1 LNSVFAGKNDRG
13 ILLMAQAR
21 DYSAFFTSLIVHAV
35 ILMSMGMIHHHLT
48 DNQPEVAIETIFDDE
63 RDQAEFEQVL
73 ETNLSVSET
82 LSVTSGGMVSTN
94 VGASAASAISSQ
106 KIETSESLKEPEI
119 KINAGE
125 ITAPGD
131 DILGADLG
139 VGEVTG
145 EVGAVVDGYGTAMS
159 RISKELIR
167 IMREEKIMVVWL
179 FDESGSMKD
188 DQKEIRDNFNKIYS
202 ELGIAAKEESKTRA
216 RDQTLLTS
224 ILSYGAA
231 VHVLTDKPTTDLK
244 EVQEAITKIPTDE
257 SGLENMCQ
265 TVSAT
270 IDKYAL
276 MARKA
281 DRRLCLVLVTD
292 ESGDDGAAVEEVI
305 TRAKRA
311 KTPIYILGRES
322 VFGYPYARQIWKDPQ
337 YDLPFW
343 IQINRG
349 PETAFP
355 EALQYDGLHGRW
367 DAFSAGFGPYEQVRI
382 ARETGGIFFV
392 LPGKEGDLAG
402 AGSKADRQFRFQDM
416 KEYQPL
422 LMSRRDY
429 DATRSASKF
438 RTAIWKVIVT
448 LNPHLDPQL
457 NVRELYYP
465 ITQKEFYAMG
475 SKEVPKAI
483 RAMGL
488 LQKSVEI
495 LESIEPLRAQEKSP
509 RWRAAYDLALA
520 QCLAYRV
527 RLFQFCLAM
536 DQHAKKMPALSKKD
550 SNVWNVH
557 RDKKM
562 LPPDPEQ
569 VKLTKVSVEELDK
582 QLKKAEAQY
591 KFVMKEHP
599 GTPWAQ
605 RAGFEMGQGFGM
617 TFVEDFRS
625 PLYDQKR
632 KEIKVPKF

>member
-1 LNSVFAGKNDRG
+1 
-13 ILLMAQAR
+13 MAQAR

-35 ILMSMGMIHHHLT
+35 ILMAMGMIHHHLT
-48 DNQPEVAIETIFDDE
+48 DAQPEVAIETIFDDE

-73 ETNLSVSET
+73 ETNMEVSET
-82 LSVTSGGMVSTN
+82 LSVSPGGMVSTN
-94 VGASAASAISSQ
+94 VGASTAPAISSQ

-119 KINAGE
+119 KISAGE
-125 ITAPGD
+125 ITAPGE
-131 DILGADLG
+131 DILGEDLG
-139 VGEVTG
+139 AGEVTG

-188 DQKEIRDNFNKIYS
+188 DQKEIRNNFNKIYG
-202 ELGIAAKEESKTRA
+202 ELGLAAKQESKTRA
-216 RDQTLLTS
+216 RDQTLLTN
-224 ILSYGAA
+224 ILSYGAT
-231 VHVLTDKPTTDLK
+231 VHVHTPKPTTDLK
-244 EVQEAITKIPTDE
+244 EVQDAITKIPQDE

-265 TVSAT
+265 TVTAT
-270 IDKYAL
+270 IDKYAV
-276 MARKA
+276 MARKS
-281 DRRLCLVLVTD
+281 DRKLCIVLVTD
-292 ESGDDGAAVEEVI
+292 ESGDDGAGVEEVI

-311 KTPIYILGRES
+311 KAPIYILGRES
-322 VFGYPYARQIWKDPQ
+322 VFGYPYARQIW
-337 YDLPFW
+337 YDEKYKLPFW

-367 DAFSAGFGPYEQVRI
+367 DTFSAGFGPYEQVRI

-392 LPGKEGDLAG
+392 LPGKEDKLAG
-402 AGSKADRQFRFQDM
+402 PGKDDARQFRFQDM

-422 LMSRRDY
+422 LLSRREY
-429 DATRSASKF
+429 DASRSASKF

-448 LNPHLDPQL
+448 LNPHLDKQL
-457 NVRELYYP
+457 NVKEQYYP
-465 ITQKEFYAMG
+465 FKKKEFYETG

-488 LQKSVEI
+488 LQKAVDI
-495 LESIEPLRAQEKSP
+495 LESIKPLRAQEKSS

-527 RLFQFCLAM
+527 RLFQYCLAM
-536 DQHAKKMPALSKKD
+536 DQHVKNMPAAKKKD
-550 SNVWNVH
+550 SNVWNV
-557 RDKKM
+557 RRGKKM

-569 VKLTKVSVEELDK
+569 VKLTKVSVEQLDQ
-582 QLKKAEAQY
+582 QLKKAEVQY

-605 RAGFEMGQGFGM
+605 RAGFELNQGFGM
-617 TFVEDFRS
+617 SFVEGFRS
-625 PLYDQKR
+625 PLYDSKR

>member
-1 LNSVFAGKNDRG
+1 
-13 ILLMAQAR
+13 MAQTR

-35 ILMSMGMIHHHLT
+35 ILSAMAMFHHHLT
-48 DNQPEVAIETIFDDE
+48 DSQPEVAIETIFDDE

-73 ETNLSVSET
+73 ETNLEVSET

-94 VGASAASAISSQ
+94 VGASTAPAISSQ

-125 ITAPGD
+125 ITAPGE
-131 DILGADLG
+131 DILGKDLG

-167 IMREEKIMVVWL
+167 IMREEKILVVWL

-188 DQKEIRDNFNKIYS
+188 DQKEIRNNFNKIYG
-202 ELGIAAKEESKTRA
+202 ELGIAAKQETKTRS
-216 RDQTLLTS
+216 RDQTLLTT
-224 ILSYGAA
+224 ILSYGAT
-231 VHVLTDKPTTDLK
+231 VHLHTPKPTTDLK
-244 EVQEAITKIPTDE
+244 VVQEAIAKIPEDE

-265 TVSAT
+265 TISAT
-270 IDKYAL
+270 IDKYAI
-276 MARKA
+276 MARKL
-281 DRRLCLVLVTD
+281 DRRLCIVVVTD

-305 TRAKRA
+305 TRSKRA

-322 VFGYPYARQIWKDPQ
+322 VFGYPYARQRWTDEK
-337 YDLPFW
+337 YKLSFW
-343 IQINRG
+343 IRINRG

-355 EALQYDGLHGRW
+355 ESLQYDGLHGRW

-392 LPGKEGDLAG
+392 LPGKEGTLAG
-402 AGSKADRQFRFQDM
+402 AGSSEKRQFRFQDM

-422 LMSRRDY
+422 LLSRRDY
-429 DATRSASKF
+429 DASRSASKF

-448 LNPHLDPQL
+448 MNPHLDKQL

-465 ITQKEFYAMG
+465 IKKKEFFAIG

-488 LQKSVEI
+488 LQKSVDI
-495 LESIEPLRAQEKSP
+495 LESIKPLRAQEKSP
-509 RWRAAYDLALA
+509 RWRAAYDLTLA

-536 DQHAKKMPALSKKD
+536 DSHAKKMPPLSKKTN
-550 SNVWNVH
+550 NVWNV
-557 RDKKM
+557 RRVKKM
-562 LPPDPEQ
+562 LPPDEQQ
-569 VKLTKVSVEELDK
+569 VKLTKVNLTKLDA
-582 QLKKAEAQY
+582 QLKKAETQY

-605 RAGFEMGQGFGM
+605 RAGYEMRQGFGM
-617 TFVEDFRS
+617 AFVDGYRS

>member
-1 LNSVFAGKNDRG
+1 MVRG
-13 ILLMAQAR
+13 ILLMARAR
-21 DYSAFFTSLIVHAV
+21 DYSAFLTSLIVHAV
-35 ILMSMGMIHHHLT
+35 ILFAMGMIHHHLT
-48 DNQPEVAIETIFDDE
+48 ENQPEVAIETIFDDV

-73 ETNLSVSET
+73 ETDLSVSEN
-82 LSVTSGGMVSTN
+82 LSVTSGGTVSTN
-94 VGASAASAISSQ
+94 VGATSAPAISSQ

-119 KINAGE
+119 KITAGE

-131 DILGADLG
+131 DILGEDLG

-145 EVGAVVDGYGTAMS
+145 EVGAVVEGYGTAMS

-167 IMREEKIMVVWL
+167 IMREEKILVVWL

-188 DQKEIRDNFNKIYS
+188 DQKEIRDNFNKIYG
-202 ELGIAAKEESKTRA
+202 ELGIAAKQEAKTRA
-216 RDQTLLTS
+216 RDQTLQTA
-224 ILSYGAA
+224 ILSYGAG
-231 VHVLTDKPTTDLK
+231 VHVHTAKPTTDLK
-244 EVQEAITKIPTDE
+244 EVQDAITKIPIDE

-270 IDKYAL
+270 IDKYTV
-276 MARKA
+276 MARRT
-281 DRRLCLVLVTD
+281 DRRLCIVLVTD

-305 TRAKRA
+305 TRAKRL

-322 VFGYPYARQIWKDPQ
+322 VFGYPYARQRWTDPK
-337 YDLPFW
+337 YNLPFW

-392 LPGKEGDLAG
+392 LPGKEQRLAG
-402 AGSKADRQFRFQDM
+402 AGSDQQRQYRFQDM

-422 LMSRRDY
+422 LLSRRDY
-429 DATRSASKF
+429 DASRSASKF

-448 LNPHLDPQL
+448 MNPHLDKQL

-465 ITQKEFYAMG
+465 IKKKDFYAMG

-488 LQKSVEI
+488 LQKSVDI
-495 LESIEPLRAQEKSP
+495 LESIKPLRAQEKSS

-536 DQHAKKMPALSKKD
+536 DQHAKNMPAPKEKK
-550 SNVWNVH
+550 SNVWNV
-557 RDKKM
+557 RRGKKM

-569 VKLTKVSVEELDK
+569 VKLTKVSVEKLDE

-591 KFVMKEHP
+591 KFVMKEHA

-605 RAGFEMGQGFGM
+605 RARFELGQGFGM
-617 TFVEDFRS
+617 YFAEGFRS

-632 KEIKVPKF
+632 KEIKVPKL

>member
-1 LNSVFAGKNDRG
+1 
-13 ILLMAQAR
+13 MAQAR

-35 ILMSMGMIHHHLT
+35 ILFAMGMIHHHLT
-48 DNQPEVAIETIFDDE
+48 DEQPEVAIETIFDDE
-63 RDQAEFEQVL
+63 RDQAEIEQVL
-73 ETNLSVSET
+73 ETNLTVSEN
-82 LSVTSGGMVSTN
+82 LSVTSGGTVSTN
-94 VGASAASAISSQ
+94 VGASTAPAISSQ

-119 KINAGE
+119 KISAGE

-131 DILGADLG
+131 DILGEDLG

-167 IMREEKIMVVWL
+167 IMREEKILVVWL

-188 DQKEIRDNFNKIYS
+188 DQKEIGDNFNKIYG
-202 ELGIAAKEESKTRA
+202 ELGIAVKQDAKIRA
-216 RDQTLLTS
+216 RDQTLQTA
-224 ILSYGAA
+224 ILSYGAG
-231 VHVLTDKPTTDLK
+231 VHMHTPKPTTDLK
-244 EVQEAITKIPTDE
+244 EVQAAITKIPIDE

-265 TVSAT
+265 TVAAT
-270 IDKYAL
+270 IDKYAI
-276 MARKA
+276 MARKS
-281 DRRLCLVLVTD
+281 DRRLCIVLVSD

-305 TRAKRA
+305 ARAKRS

-322 VFGYPYARQIWKDPQ
+322 VFGYPYARQRWVDPK
-337 YDLPFW
+337 YNLPFW

-355 EALQYDGLHGRW
+355 ESLQYDGLHGRW

-392 LPGKEGDLAG
+392 LPGKEKRLAG
-402 AGSKADRQFRFQDM
+402 AGSDQARQFRFQDM

-422 LMSRRDY
+422 LLSRRDY
-429 DATRSASKF
+429 DATRSTSKF

-448 LNPHLDPQL
+448 MNPHLDKQL
-457 NVRELYYP
+457 NIREHHYP
-465 ITQKEFYAMG
+465 LKKADFYATG

-488 LQKSVEI
+488 LQKSVDI
-495 LESIEPLRAQEKSP
+495 LESIKPLRAQEKSS
-509 RWRAAYDLALA
+509 RWRAAYDLTLA

-527 RLFQFCLAM
+527 RLFQYCLAM
-536 DQHAKKMPALSKKD
+536 DQHAKNMPPLKDKK
-550 SNVWNVH
+550 NNEWNVI
-557 RDKKM
+557 RGKKM

-569 VKLTKVSVEELDK
+569 VKLTKVNVEKLDE

-591 KFVMKEHP
+591 KFVIKEHP

-605 RAGFEMGQGFGM
+605 RAQYELNQGFGM
-617 TFVEDFRS
+617 YFAEGFRS

-632 KEIKVPKF
+632 KEIKVPKL

>member
-1 LNSVFAGKNDRG
+1 
-13 ILLMAQAR
+13 MAQAR

-35 ILMSMGMIHHHLT
+35 ILTAMAMVHHQLT
-48 DNQPEVAIETIFDDE
+48 DSQPEVAIETIFDDE

-73 ETNLSVSET
+73 ETNLSVSEN

-94 VGASAASAISSQ
+94 VGASTAPAISSQ

-125 ITAPGD
+125 ITAPGE
-131 DILGADLG
+131 DILGKDLG

-188 DQKEIRDNFNKIYS
+188 DQKEIRDNFNKIYG
-202 ELGIAAKEESKTRA
+202 ELGIAAKQEAKTRS
-216 RDQTLLTS
+216 RDQTLLTT
-224 ILSYGAA
+224 ILSYGAT
-231 VHVLTDKPTTDLK
+231 VHVHTPKPTTDLK
-244 EVQEAITKIPTDE
+244 EVQAAITKIPEDK

-265 TVSAT
+265 TISAT
-270 IDKYAL
+270 IDKYAI
-276 MARKA
+276 MARKQ
-281 DRRLCLVLVTD
+281 DRKLCIVVVSD
-292 ESGDDGAAVEEVI
+292 ESGDDGNAVEEVI
-305 TRAKRA
+305 TRAKRV

-322 VFGYPYARQIWKDPQ
+322 VFGYPYTRQRWVDPKFK
-337 YDLPFW
+337 LPFW

-355 EALQYDGLHGRW
+355 ESLQYDGLHGRW

-392 LPGKEGDLAG
+392 LPGKEGTLAG
-402 AGSKADRQFRFQDM
+402 AGSKDKRQFRFQDM

-422 LMSRRDY
+422 LLSRRDY
-429 DATRSASKF
+429 DASRSASKF

-448 LNPHLDPQL
+448 LNPHLDKQL

-465 ITQKEFYAMG
+465 LKKKEFYEIG

-488 LQKSVEI
+488 LQKSVDI
-495 LESIEPLRAQEKSP
+495 LESIKPLRAQEKSP
-509 RWRAAYDLALA
+509 RWRAAYDLTLA

-527 RLFQFCLAM
+527 RLFQFCLAL
-536 DQHAKKMPALSKKD
+536 DKHAKTMPPLKTKTN
-550 SNVWNVH
+550 NVWNVI
-557 RDKKM
+557 RNKKM
-562 LPPDPEQ
+562 LPPDEQQ
-569 VKLTKVSVEELDK
+569 VKLTKVSVEKLDA
-582 QLKKAEAQY
+582 QLKKAETQY

-605 RAGFEMGQGFGM
+605 RASYEMRQGFGM
-617 TFVEDFRS
+617 AFREGYRS
-625 PLYDQKR
+625 PYYESKR

>member
-1 LNSVFAGKNDRG
+1 
-13 ILLMAQAR
+13 MAQAR
-21 DYSAFFTSLIVHAV
+21 DYSAFFTSLIVHAI
-35 ILMSMGMIHHHLT
+35 ILSAMAMFHHHLT
-48 DNQPEVAIETIFDDE
+48 DEQPEVAIETIFDDE
-63 RDQAEFEQVL
+63 RTQDEVEQVL
-73 ETNLSVSET
+73 ETNLTVSET

-94 VGASAASAISSQ
+94 VGASTAPAISSQ

-125 ITAPGD
+125 ITAPGE
-131 DILGADLG
+131 DILGKDLG

-167 IMREEKIMVVWL
+167 IMREEKLMVVWL

-188 DQKEIRDNFNKIYS
+188 DQKEIRDNFNKIYG
-202 ELGIAAKEESKTRA
+202 ELGIAAKQEAKTRE
-216 RDQTLLTS
+216 RDQTLLTT
-224 ILSYGAA
+224 ILSYGAT
-231 VHVLTDKPTTDLK
+231 VHVHTPKPTTDLK
-244 EVQEAITKIPTDE
+244 VVQEAITKIPEDK

-270 IDKYAL
+270 IDKYAI
-276 MARKA
+276 MARKQ
-281 DRRLCLVLVTD
+281 DRRLCIVVVSD
-292 ESGDDGAAVEEVI
+292 ESGDDGVGVEEVI

-322 VFGYPYARQIWKDPQ
+322 VFGYPYARQIW
-337 YDLPFW
+337 YDKKHNLPFW

-355 EALQYDGLHGRW
+355 ESLQYDGLHGRW

-392 LPGKEGDLAG
+392 LPGKEGTLAG
-402 AGSKADRQFRFQDM
+402 AGSADKRQFRFQDM

-422 LMSRRDY
+422 LLSRRDY
-429 DATRSASKF
+429 DASRSASKF

-448 LNPHLDPQL
+448 MNPHLDKQL
-457 NVRELYYP
+457 NIRELYYP
-465 ITQKEFYAMG
+465 IEKKKFYEIG

-488 LQKSVEI
+488 LQKSVDI
-495 LESIEPLRAQEKSP
+495 LESVEPLRAQEKSP
-509 RWRAAYDLALA
+509 RWRAAYDLTLA

-536 DQHAKKMPALSKKD
+536 DKHAKTMPPLTKKTN
-550 SNVWNVH
+550 NVWNV
-557 RDKKM
+557 RRVKPM
-562 LPPDPEQ
+562 LPPDAQQ
-569 VKLTKVSVEELDK
+569 VKLTKVSVEHLEK
-582 QLKKAEAQY
+582 QLKKAETQY

-605 RAGFEMGQGFGM
+605 RAGYEMRLGFGM
-617 TFVEDFRS
+617 KFEDNYRS
-625 PLYDQKR
+625 PLYDSKR
-632 KEIKVPKF
+632 KEIQVPKF

>member
-1 LNSVFAGKNDRG
+1 
-13 ILLMAQAR
+13 MAQTR

-35 ILMSMGMIHHHLT
+35 ILSAMAMFHHHLT
-48 DNQPEVAIETIFDDE
+48 DSQPEVAIETIFDDE

-73 ETNLSVSET
+73 ETNLSVSEN

-94 VGASAASAISSQ
+94 VGASTAPAISSQ

-125 ITAPGD
+125 ITAPGE
-131 DILGADLG
+131 DILGKDLG
-139 VGEVTG
+139 AGEVTG

-179 FDESGSMKD
+179 FDESGSMRD
-188 DQKEIRDNFNKIYS
+188 DQKEIRDNFNKIYG
-202 ELGIAAKEESKTRA
+202 ELGIAAKQESKTRA
-216 RDQTLLTS
+216 RDQTLLTN
-224 ILSYGAA
+224 ILSYGAT
-231 VHVLTDKPTTDLK
+231 VHVHTPKPTTDLK
-244 EVQEAITKIPTDE
+244 EVQEAITKIPEDK

-265 TVSAT
+265 TISAT
-270 IDKYAL
+270 IDKYAI
-276 MARKA
+276 MARKQ
-281 DRRLCLVLVTD
+281 DRRLCIVVVSD

-322 VFGYPYARQIWKDPQ
+322 VFGYPYTRQLWDKNKFG
-337 YDLPFW
+337 LRFW

-355 EALQYDGLHGRW
+355 ESLQYDGLHGRW

-392 LPGKEGDLAG
+392 LPGKEGDLIG
-402 AGSKADRQFRFQDM
+402 AGSTDKRQFRFQDM

-422 LMSRRDY
+422 LLSRRDY
-429 DATRSASKF
+429 DASRSASKF

-448 LNPHLDPQL
+448 MNPHLDKQL

-465 ITQKEFYAMG
+465 VKKKEFYDIG

-488 LQKSVEI
+488 LQKSVDI
-495 LESIEPLRAQEKSP
+495 LESIEPLRAQEKSS
-509 RWRAAYDLALA
+509 RWRAAYDLTLA

-536 DQHAKKMPALSKKD
+536 DKHAKTMPPLTKTTN
-550 SNVWNVH
+550 NVWNVK
-557 RDKKM
+557 RVKKM
-562 LPPDPEQ
+562 LPPDAQQ
-569 VKLTKVSVEELDK
+569 VKLTKVSVEHLEA

-599 GTPWAQ
+599 GTPWSQ
-605 RAGFEMGQGFGM
+605 RAGYEMGLGFGM
-617 TFVEDFRS
+617 TFVDGFRD
-625 PLYDQKR
+625 PRYDSNR
-632 KEIKVPKF
+632 KEIQVPKF

>member
-1 LNSVFAGKNDRG
+1 
-13 ILLMAQAR
+13 MAQAR

-35 ILMSMGMIHHHLT
+35 ILTAMGMVHHHLT

-73 ETNLSVSET
+73 ETNLTVSEN

-94 VGASAASAISSQ
+94 VGASTAPAISSQ

-131 DILGADLG
+131 DILGKDLG

-202 ELGIAAKEESKTRA
+202 ELGIAAKQESKTRA
-216 RDQTLLTS
+216 RDQTLLTT
-224 ILSYGAA
+224 ILSYGAG
-231 VHVLTDKPTTDLK
+231 VHVHTPKPTTDLK
-244 EVQEAITKIPTDE
+244 EVQDAITKIQEDE
-257 SGLENMCQ
+257 TGKENMCQ

-270 IDKYAL
+270 IDKYAI
-276 MARKA
+276 MARKQ
-281 DRRLCLVLVTD
+281 DRRLCIVVVTD

-305 TRAKRA
+305 TRAKRS
-311 KTPIYILGRES
+311 KSPIYILGRES
-322 VFGYPYARQIWKDPQ
+322 VFGYPYARQIWRDKK
-337 YDLPFW
+337 YNLPFW

-355 EALQYDGLHGRW
+355 ESLQYDGLHGRW

-392 LPGKEGDLAG
+392 LPGKEATLAG
-402 AGSKADRQFRFQDM
+402 AGSADKRQFRFQDM

-422 LMSRRDY
+422 LLSRRDY
-429 DATRSASKF
+429 DASRSASKF

-448 LNPHLDPQL
+448 LNPHLDKQL

-465 ITQKEFYAMG
+465 IKKKEFYDIG

-488 LQKSVEI
+488 LQKSVDI
-495 LESIEPLRAQEKSP
+495 LESIKPLRAQEKSP
-509 RWRAAYDLALA
+509 RWRAAYDLTLA

-536 DQHAKKMPALSKKD
+536 DNHAKNMPPLKKKTN
-550 SNVWNVH
+550 NVWHV
-557 RDKKM
+557 RRVPKM
-562 LPPDPEQ
+562 LPPDEQQ
-569 VKLTKVSVEELDK
+569 VKLTKVSVKHLDE
-582 QLKKAEAQY
+582 QLKKAEVQY

-605 RAGFEMGQGFGM
+605 RAGYEMRQGFGM
-617 TFVEDFRS
+617 TFVDDYRS

>member
-1 LNSVFAGKNDRG
+1 
-13 ILLMAQAR
+13 MAQAR

-35 ILMSMGMIHHHLT
+35 ILLGMGMIHHHLA

-73 ETNLSVSET
+73 ETNLTVSET

-94 VGASAASAISSQ
+94 VGASTAPAISSQ

-131 DILGADLG
+131 DILGEDLG

-167 IMREEKIMVVWL
+167 IMREEKILVVWL

-188 DQKEIRDNFNKIYS
+188 DQKEIRDNFNKIYG
-202 ELGIAAKEESKTRA
+202 ELGIAVKQEAKTRA

-224 ILSYGAA
+224 ILSYGAT
-231 VHVLTDKPTTDLK
+231 VHVHTDKPTTDLK
-244 EVQEAITKIPTDE
+244 EVQDAITKIPTDE
-257 SGLENMCQ
+257 TGLENMCQ

-270 IDKYAL
+270 IDKYAV
-276 MARKA
+276 MARKS
-281 DRRLCLVLVTD
+281 DRRLCLVVVTD

-305 TRAKRA
+305 TRAKRV

-322 VFGYPYARQIWKDPQ
+322 VFGYPYARQIWKDKV
-337 YDLPFW
+337 YGLNHW

-402 AGSKADRQFRFQDM
+402 AGSSADRQFRFQDM

-422 LMSRRDY
+422 LLSRRDY

-448 LNPHLDPQL
+448 LNPHLDKQL
-457 NVRELYYP
+457 NVREIYYP
-465 ITQKEFYAMG
+465 IKQKEFYEIG

-488 LQKSVEI
+488 LQKAVEI

-527 RLFQFCLAM
+527 RLFQYCLAM
-536 DQHAKKMPALSKKD
+536 DQHAKNMPELTKKEN
-550 SNVWNVH
+550 NVWNVQ
-557 RDKKM
+557 RRKTM

-591 KFVMKEHP
+591 NLVIKEHP

-605 RAGFEMGQGFGM
+605 RAQYELGHGFGM
-617 TFVEDFRS
+617 HFVDGFRN
-625 PLYDQKR
+625 PHYDKVG
-632 KEIKVPKF
+632 KEIKLPKL